1 MKSRFDP
8 FKHHR
13 RSIRLIDYDYASPG
27 AYFVTIIT
35 HQRECLFDNNVF
47 RCIAEYNWKAIA
59 HHFENVFL
67 DEWIIMSNHIHG
79 IIVITDEACGTP
91 RKGEA
96 LSKVDFKKTRL
107 ALSQTD
113 YDFEQVV
120 DNASPLPPNMLRGVP
135 PGALGAIVG
144 NFKSVTTRRIN
155 AIRKTHGAAI
165 WHRNYYEHIVRNE
178 REQDRVREYIAANPF
193 RWEYDSENPNA
204 KPAKDNWLADENIWF
219 SKSNLK
225 SSNA

>member
-13 RSIRLIDYDYASPG
+13 RTIRLKDYDYTSPG

-47 RCIAEYNWKAIA
+47 RRIAEYNWKAIA
-59 HHFENVFL
+59 RHFENAVL
-67 DEWIIMSNHIHG
+67 DEWIVMPNHIHG
-79 IIVITDEACGTP
+79 IIVITEEAQGVRTA

-96 LSKVDFKKTRL
+96 LSKVGFNKVRL
-107 ALSQTD
+107 ALSQPD
-113 YDFEQVV
+113 SDFEQDV
-120 DNASPLPPNMLRGVP
+120 DNASPLPAHGVSR
-135 PGALGAIVG
+135 GALGAIIG

-155 AIRKTHGAAI
+155 TIRKTRGATI

-178 REQDRVREYIAANPF
+178 REQNCIREYIAANPS
-193 RWEYDSENPNA
+193 RWDNDIENTNA
-204 KPAKDNWLADENIWF
+204 QIENDAWLADEMIWF